1 MYRRQTSGRFIV
13 LTTAGIVV
21 VMSIF
26 TWVMYGMAQ
35 KVEIMTA
42 TMLQMNNSVIKM
54 TEIQERMAA
63 DMSGMHDNLTTMNV
77 TVGSMDTSV
86 SRMDHNVTRLSASV
100 GVMAVSV
107 DNMAVIFSTLSRD
120 MGRVSHAF
128 TQPMSYMWGNMF
140 PF

>member
-35 KVEIMTA
+35 KVEIMTS
-42 TMLQMNNSVIKM
+42 TMLDMNHSVRTM
-54 TEIQERMAA
+54 TEIQQHMAA
-63 DMSGMHDNLTTMNV
+63 DMSGMHRNLDTMNE
-77 TVGSMDTSV
+77 TVASMNTSV
-86 SRMDHNVTRLSASV
+86 SVMSQGVVRMSA
-100 GVMAVSV
+100 SV
-107 DNMAVIFSTLSRD
+107 DNMTAVMSTLSRD
-120 MGRVSHAF
+120 MGRASHAF